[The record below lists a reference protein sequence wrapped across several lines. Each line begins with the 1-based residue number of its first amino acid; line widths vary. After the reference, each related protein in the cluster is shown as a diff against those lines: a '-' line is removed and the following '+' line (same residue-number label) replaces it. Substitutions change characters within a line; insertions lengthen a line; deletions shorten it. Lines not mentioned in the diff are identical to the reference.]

1 MLNKTASF
9 GIPCLKI
16 SRGLE
21 SGMNDSATV
30 IQNLL
35 HNTCNCPRLITLESA
50 LIGLSDEIG
59 ELLDEAYPL
68 RPSSN
73 LFMFFSETRA
83 IIEVTRIQYMYGGT
97 VHYDELIKQLADLE
111 NVITILSELNYQL
124 KELHD
129 VSMMLAWVY
138 HFLAGKDDKYSKL
151 LEKRLDVTPYYRKAT
166 HRFKLTGCIRSPR
179 HRTSCRENS
188 SEWPLSANPLIAPL

>member
-1 MLNKTASF
+1 MSNKTASF
-9 GIPCLKI
+9 GNPDLKA

-30 IQNLL
+30 IQKLL
-35 HNTCNCPRLITLESA
+35 HNTCNCPRSITLESA

-68 RPSSN
+68 RPSSD
-73 LFMFFSETRA
+73 LFKFFSETRT
-83 IIEVTRIQYMYGGT
+83 IVEGTRIQYMYGGI
-97 VHYDELIKQLADLE
+97 VNYDELIKQLANLE
-111 NVITILSELNYQL
+111 IVITNLSELNYQL

-138 HFLAGKDDKYSKL
+138 HFLAGKDDKYNQL
-151 LEKRLDVTPYYRKAT
+151 LERRFDVTPYYLKAM

-179 HRTSCRENS
+179 HHTSCRENS
-188 SEWPLSANPLIAPL
+188 SEWPLIANPLIAPL